1 MGKIVQIFF
10 VKFKIFKYLKFNK
23 KYFKKYIYCH
33 KNPEL
38 FFPKSISNVSVNCQ
52 VSDSKVVQSERLKK
66 EKLLERVK
74 NRPARILM
82 HKLTD

>member
-33 KNPEL
+33 KNPKL
-38 FFPKSISNVSVNCQ
+38 FFPN
-52 VSDSKVVQSERLKK
+52 SKVVQSERLKK